1 MAEFGENID
10 MFDEVKQDLLV
21 KQTLEW
27 MTIDSNPGALVQLNQ
42 EKTDL
47 LKLVV
52 ESSGIEKL
60 GKELFN
66 VTFFLANI
74 TFSSDLL
81 LFMNSPILFE
91 PHKQYNVFRV
101 LICFLSKIFVT
112 YITFKF

>member
-10 MFDEVKQDLLV
+10 MFDFVKQDLLV

-42 EKTDL
+42 ENETDL

-66 VTFFLANI
+66 VIFFWQI
-74 TFSSDLL
+74 
-81 LFMNSPILFE
+81 
-91 PHKQYNVFRV
+91 
-101 LICFLSKIFVT
+101 
-112 YITFKF
+112 

>member
-1 MAEFGENID
+1 MAEFAENID
-10 MFDEVKQDLLV
+10 IFDFVKQDLLV

-42 EKTDL
+42 ENKTDL

-66 VTFFLANI
+66 VNFFWQI
-74 TFSSDLL
+74 
-81 LFMNSPILFE
+81 
-91 PHKQYNVFRV
+91 
-101 LICFLSKIFVT
+101 
-112 YITFKF
+112 